1 MIVIEF
7 IIETAVNAAGSE
19 LFTNIL
25 IRVLSLYKY
34 ASFFV

>member
-7 IIETAVNAAGSE
+7 IIERAVDVAGSE
-19 LFTNIL
+19 LFTTFL
-25 IRVLSLYKY
+25 IRVTSLYKY